1 MKEEELK
8 RPIEKCYNGETTG
21 EEELAL
27 RDFFSKNN
35 VPDGYEAEKE
45 IFSYYDS
52 SQEIPEPS
60 IDFEARILA
69 GIDASER
76 NAVSQRIRRYFLP
89 LLSTAAGL
97 LILAGSYFFFIKHTE
112 RLDTFKDP
120 DIAYAET
127 IKILREVSSQ
137 LNHGAQVLE
146 PVGKMNEMKI
156 RSVESLNKSAR
167 IVEKNLKSLSYLKQA
182 VNKNSGSRDKTI
194 PTERPRSIP

>member
-8 RPIEKCYNGETTG
+8 RLIEKYYNGETTV
-21 EEELAL
+21 EDEHAL
-27 RDFFSKNN
+27 RDFLSKNN

-89 LLSTAAGL
+89 LLSAAAGL

-120 DIAYAET
+120 EIAYAET
-127 IKILREVSSQ
+127 IKILRDVSSQ

-167 IVEKNLKSLSYLKQA
+167 IVEKNLKSLSYLQQA
-182 VNKNSGSRDKTI
+182 VIKNSGSKDKKI
-194 PTERPRSIP
+194 NK